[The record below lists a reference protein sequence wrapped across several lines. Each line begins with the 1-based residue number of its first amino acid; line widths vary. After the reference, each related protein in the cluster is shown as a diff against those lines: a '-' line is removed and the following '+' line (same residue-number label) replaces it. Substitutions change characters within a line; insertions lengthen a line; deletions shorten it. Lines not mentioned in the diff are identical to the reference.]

1 MKKKLPNHWV
11 LLIIPMLGFWACEVD
26 EDVPH
31 VREQRVKEA
40 IYETMQEWYFWND
53 RLPQNINPNVF
64 SSNNALLAALRFA
77 ELDRW
82 SYITTKEQFERSF
95 TGQNAGHGFG
105 IALGPDEGVYV
116 SFVYEASPAGKD
128 GWERGWQILE
138 VNGKPVSE
146 YRTNGGYN
154 FQLGPNNPGITNTFT
169 LKLPDG
175 STTTRTNIKDEY
187 QSNSVLHKEVL
198 KTDGNSVGYWVY
210 NSFKATPGENP
221 TRSLEVEETLKFFE
235 DANIKELILDLRY
248 NGGGSVA
255 VAEQIMNALIPA
267 AHDGKLMYKNALNS
281 EKSSFNESFHF
292 SKKGSLE
299 LEKVVFITARGSAS
313 ASELIINCLEPYMDL
328 ALIGD
333 RTYGKPVGSFP
344 MSNFN
349 NTLAQNDVEL
359 VPVTFATANA
369 NGKAEFFDGFP
380 VDIAVADNPSVNW
393 GDAEEGRFSA
403 ALDFLRFGAL
413 SPSARMLQVPME
425 EWVMIDSFTGLEK
438 EFPVY

>member
-1 MKKKLPNHWV
+1 MKRILTNLWALAI
-11 LLIIPMLGFWACEVD
+11 LLMFGFSACEVD

-31 VREQRVKEA
+31 IREQRVKEA
-40 IYETMQEWYFWND
+40 IYESMQEWYFWND
-53 RLPQNINPNVF
+53 RIPQNINPNAF
-64 SSNNALLAALRFA
+64 SSNNSLLAALRFA

-82 SYITTKEQFERSF
+82 SYITTREQFDRSF

-105 IALGPDEGVYV
+105 IAIGPDDGIYV
-116 SFVYEASPAGKD
+116 TFVYDASPAGVD
-128 GWERGWQILE
+128 GWERGWEILE

-154 FQLGPNNPGITNTFT
+154 FQLGPNNPGVTNTFT
-169 LKLPDG
+169 LRLPDG
-175 STTTRTNIKDEY
+175 TTTSRTNVKADY

-198 KTDGNSVGYWVY
+198 DLNGKAVGYWVY

-221 TRSLEVEETLKFFE
+221 TRSLEVADALTFFE
-235 DANIKELILDLRY
+235 EANIEELILDLRY

-255 VAEQIMNALIPA
+255 VAEQIMNALIPSV
-267 AHDGKLMYKNALNS
+267 HDGKLMYKNTLNGD
-281 EKSSFNESFHF
+281 KSNFNESFQF
-292 SKKGSLE
+292 SKKGNLE
-299 LEKVVFITARGSAS
+299 LEKVVFITSRGSAS
-313 ASELIINCLEPYMDL
+313 ASELIINCLEPYMEMTL
-328 ALIGD
+328 VGD

-380 VDIAVADNPSVNW
+380 VDIPVADDPSVNW
-393 GDAEEGRFSA
+393 GHVEEGRFAA
-403 ALDFLRFGAL
+403 ALDFLRFGSL
-413 SPSARMLQVPME
+413 TPGARMRQFPME

>member
-11 LLIIPMLGFWACEVD
+11 LLIIPMFGFWACEVD

-40 IYETMQEWYFWND
+40 IYESMQEWYFWND
-53 RLPQNINPNVF
+53 RMPQGINPNAF
-64 SSNNALLAALRFA
+64 RTNNSLLSALRYE

-82 SYITTKEQFERSF
+82 SYLTTRGDFERAF

-105 IALGPDEGVYV
+105 IALGPDEGIYV
-116 SFVYEASPAGKD
+116 SFVYKDSPAGKD
-128 GWERGWQILE
+128 GWERGWEILE
-138 VNGKPVSE
+138 VNGKPVAE

-154 FQLGPNNPGITNTFT
+154 FQLGPNNPGVTNTFT

-175 STTTRTNIKDEY
+175 TTTKKSNTKEDY
-187 QSNSVLHKEVL
+187 QSNSVLHKEIL
-198 KTDGNSVGYWVY
+198 KIDSKNVGYWVY
-210 NSFKATPGENP
+210 NSFKASPGESP
-221 TRSLEVEETLKFFE
+221 TRSLEVEEALKYFE
-235 DANIKELILDLRY
+235 DANISELILDLRY

-255 VAEQIMNALIPA
+255 VAEQIMNALIPSSY
-267 AHDGKLMYKNALNS
+267 DGKLMYKNALNGD
-281 EKSSFNESFHF
+281 KTNLNESYFF
-292 SKKGSLE
+292 SKKGNLE
-299 LEKVVFITARGSAS
+299 VDRVVFITSRGSAS

-344 MSNFN
+344 MSSFN

-380 VDIAVADNPSVNW
+380 VDIPVADNPSENW
-393 GDAEEGRFSA
+393 GSPEESRFA
-403 ALDFLRFGAL
+403 AARDYIQFGSL
-413 SPSARMLQVPME
+413 SPSARLLHSPME
-425 EWVMIDSFTGLEK
+425 EWVMIDDFTGLGK